1 MRELKDELGLSK
13 MLIMPNEELSKDT
26 PLAEK
31 EESES
36 ESEESV
42 PTTRRSERKSQSK
55 YKFIEDDHG
64 FDIFFENG
72 QGTMYGEYIT
82 KRGVFVF
89 YIGEFLVSPKFH
101 KYYFLQQL
109 CLHV

>member
-13 MLIMPNEELSKDT
+13 MLIMPNKELSKD
-26 PLAEK
+26 PPKAR
-31 EESES
+31 ESDTDS
-36 ESEESV
+36 EDSV

-72 QGTMYGEYIT
+72 QGTMYEEYVV
-82 KRGVFVF
+82 RRDVFVF
-89 YIGEFLVSPKFH
+89 TFENP
-101 KYYFLQQL
+101 
-109 CLHV
+109 